1 MTPTLTQAAS
11 LPNIP
16 WQNRPGNCSAPV
28 WRYTENPI
36 ISRNPIP
43 DVARI
48 FNSAVIPYQGAYV
61 GVFRGEQVNGIPF
74 IYFGRSRD
82 GIHWEFEP
90 DKIQFVDENGAVS
103 AGLRIRSP
111 TGRSGRNLL
120 CHLVSGRIWC
130 SDRHGKDDRFPDIC
144 ASGKS
149 VPAV

>member
-1 MTPTLTQAAS
+1 MNPTLTQAAS

-61 GVFRGEQVNGIPF
+61 GVFRGEQHSV
-74 IYFGRSRD
+74 YL
-82 GIHWEFEP
+82 
-90 DKIQFVDENGAVS
+90 
-103 AGLRIRSP
+103 LRQKPRRNP
-111 TGRSGRNLL
+111 LGVRTG
-120 CHLVSGRIWC
+120 
-130 SDRHGKDDRFPDIC
+130 
-144 ASGKS
+144 
-149 VPAV
+149 

>member
-1 MTPTLTQAAS
+1 MNPTLTQAAS

-61 GVFRGEQVNGIPF
+61 GVFRGEQVNGIQF
-74 IYFGRSRD
+74 QYSSRGRD
-82 GIHWEFEP
+82 GIDRALAP
-90 DKIQFVDENGAVS
+90 VAIQSEDECGDQ
-103 AGLRIRSP
+103 
-111 TGRSGRNLL
+111 T
-120 CHLVSGRIWC
+120 
-130 SDRHGKDDRFPDIC
+130 
-144 ASGKS
+144 KS
-149 VPAV
+149 IFT